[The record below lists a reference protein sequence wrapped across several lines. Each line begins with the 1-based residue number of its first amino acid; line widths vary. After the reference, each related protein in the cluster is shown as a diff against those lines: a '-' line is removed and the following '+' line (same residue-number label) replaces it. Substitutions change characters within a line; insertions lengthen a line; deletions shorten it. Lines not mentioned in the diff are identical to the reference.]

1 MEMMVKQKS
10 NQSME
15 GGGVV
20 AHIGMVH
27 AASAPGTRSVL
38 QKSMR

>member
-15 GGGVV
+15 AGGVV
-20 AHIGMVH
+20 ARIGMVH
-27 AASAPGTRSVL
+27 AAGTPGTRSVL
-38 QKSMR
+38 QKSVR